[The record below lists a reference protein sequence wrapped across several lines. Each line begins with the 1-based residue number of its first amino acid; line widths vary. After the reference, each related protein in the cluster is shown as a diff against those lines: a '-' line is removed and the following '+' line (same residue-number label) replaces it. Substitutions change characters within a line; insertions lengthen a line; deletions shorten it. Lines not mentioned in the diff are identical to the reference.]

1 MQEKVM
7 TPLRL
12 SRRQF
17 LIVSGISGGTV
28 MLGALIG
35 TPGLAAP
42 GPCPH
47 IEGKRIR
54 WIVPYSPGGGF
65 DVYSRLIAPFFE
77 KRIGAQISVENVAG
91 GGGIIGAYEIAKA
104 DLNGLTLGI
113 LNGPGLLI
121 ASLTGETKAPNPA
134 RDFTILGRVVRSRL
148 VWVTGKNSPFKTME
162 DVLKESKKRPIIFG
176 ITEIGST
183 NSVNIAVASHILN
196 IRPEYVA
203 GYPGSRESSLAVLRG
218 DVDIMSLTFESGL
231 DRIESGDLR
240 PLLQTSVERIS
251 PHPSLEGVAL
261 LGGKQGLAARQAAQ
275 IGHDVD
281 EAIADA
287 AALIGLVDAGRLIVA
302 PLGFEENLLR
312 CLEKRLYD
320 VLTDPAF
327 VKAATAAK
335 RSLDVARGAQAH
347 ADVIAAVGKAKK
359 LAPIVRDA
367 IEEVRK

>member
-1 MQEKVM
+1 MI
-7 TPLRL
+7 PLRL

-17 LIVSGISGGTV
+17 LKVSGISGGTV
-28 MLGALIG
+28 ILSVLIG
-35 TPGLAAP
+35 IPGLAAP
-42 GPCPH
+42 DPCPN

-54 WIVPYSPGGGF
+54 WIVPFSPGGGF
-65 DVYSRLIAPFFE
+65 DVYSRLIAPFFK
-77 KRIGAQISVENVAG
+77 KRIGAEISVENVAG
-91 GGGIIGAYEIAKA
+91 GGGIIGAYRIAKA
-104 DLNGLTLGI
+104 DHKDLTLGI
-113 LNGPGLLI
+113 VNGPGLLI

-134 RDFTILGRVVRSRL
+134 RDFTILGRIVRSQL

-162 DVLKESKKRPIIFG
+162 DVLKESKKRPIVFG
-176 ITEIGST
+176 ISDIGST
-183 NSVNIAVASHILN
+183 HFVNIAVVSDLLN
-196 IRPEYVA
+196 IRHEYVA

-218 DVDIMSLTFESGL
+218 DVDILSITFESAL

-261 LGGKQGLAARQAAQ
+261 LGGKQGLAAQQAEQ

-287 AALIGLVDAGRLIVA
+287 AALIGLVGAGRLIVA

-335 RSLDVARGAQAH
+335 RTLDVARGAQAH
-347 ADVIAAVGKAKK
+347 ADVLAAVGKAKK
-359 LAPIVRDA
+359 LAPLIRDA
-367 IEEVRK
+367 VEEVSK